1 MGCIQQVACLSLV
14 PNHLLA
20 IRPFN
25 STPTP
30 LPSSIESL
38 PFPPKHT
45 NLPHTHPY
53 PPSPHR
59 PSYRAQLVGNVFQ
72 ANKIDIY
79 MSGDSSIGY
88 DLLIANNTFSQATES
103 STVVYLPGRPYA
115 DGITLRG
122 NTYKDMSPTTTV
134 LLLQEPTSAISSN
147 AMEAGVTMEGNT
159 FHDIIIP
166 AAKTGFVVYKATGAA
181 VRHVEVRTAPVL

>member
-1 MGCIQQVACLSLV
+1 V
-14 PNHLLA
+14 
-20 IRPFN
+20 
-25 STPTP
+25 
-30 LPSSIESL
+30 
-38 PFPPKHT
+38 
-45 NLPHTHPY
+45 
-53 PPSPHR
+53 
-59 PSYRAQLVGNVFQ
+59 QLVGNVFQ

-122 NTYKDMSPTTTV
+122 NTFKDMSPTTTV
-134 LLLQEPTSAISSN
+134 LLLQEPTSAISSS
-147 AMEAGVTMEGNT
+147 AMDAGVTVEGNT

-166 AAKTGFVVYKATGAA
+166 AAKTGFVMYKATGAA
-181 VRHVEVRTAPVL
+181 VRHVEVRTAPVFDAHPNFGCLIFLFWHTGTLISLINHTTASFVYA